1 MIALFRA
8 LTERLKALFV
18 TDVALDFDAE
28 LLARAAERQAELLRR
43 ADRYDSEGLSGIAGQ
58 LRRQAEAIDLQRP
71 LAGVLPA
78 LEHLQATPRDD
89 DPAPPRLRLV
99 VPDASGPPTAS
110 HSSPGPT
117 KKRGGKS

>member
-78 LEHLQATPRDD
+78 LEHLRATPQDD
-89 DPAPPRLRLV
+89 APAPPLLRLV
-99 VPDASGPPTAS
+99 APDASGEPTVSRAL
-110 HSSPGPT
+110 PGPA
-117 KKRGGKS
+117 KK

>member
-1 MIALFRA
+1 MIALFHA
-8 LTERLKALFV
+8 LTERLKALFIS
-18 TDVALDFDAE
+18 DVALDFEAE

-71 LAGVLPA
+71 LAGILPA

-89 DPAPPRLRLV
+89 APPPRLRLV
-99 VPDASGPPTAS
+99 APDVSGPATAS
-110 HSSPGPT
+110 RASPGPNT
-117 KKRGGKS
+117 KRGGKS